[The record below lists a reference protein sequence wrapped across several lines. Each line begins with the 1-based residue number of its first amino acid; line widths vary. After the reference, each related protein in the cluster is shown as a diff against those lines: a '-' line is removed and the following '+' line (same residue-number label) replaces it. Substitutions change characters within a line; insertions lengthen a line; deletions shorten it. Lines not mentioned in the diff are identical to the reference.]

1 MAESFV
7 QAGSGLLDLSAVSLA
22 DLPHLEDAVVE
33 EAVDRLTRPCGDAY
47 DGTTVIGGGPR
58 MWQNYATER

>member
-33 EAVDRLTRPCGDAY
+33 EAVDRLIRPCGGAH
-47 DGTTVIGGGPR
+47 DGTTVIGGSAR
-58 MWQNYATER
+58 MWQNYAAER